1 MRIIELFQGDY
12 SPIRSDKTTLV
23 IDKDFIRS
31 FQKENL
37 IEEKNNKYIINKSP
51 FNIKRLSKLYGTKV
65 RAQKIFKRNSIWGG
79 IEFRKF
85 FVFEFI
91 KTCQAVK
98 KNPSKYYG
106 NIEVIDACLDY
117 FIGTNGD
124 LIHEHDI
131 DRKHIKEVFNVDILN
146 HQEEI
151 IKKYISFKY
160 IHKHRGMLM
169 HAAAGTGKA
178 LVNGTPVRIL
188 DGWKKIEDLKVGDK
202 VIGDDGKETNVIGV
216 HPQGKRNCFKI
227 TFTDGRTIVADE
239 NHLWKV
245 FKRNRSVSL
254 DHEANWKIVDTKYM
268 YQYFIKRGFNHSS
281 DRFYIPLPEPEI
293 KPDKDYIIDP
303 YILGCI
309 LGDSGISINGIA
321 ITTSSLEVIKRIE
334 KKLHH
339 DIKLKYSKYPTAN
352 CYKVTL
358 SGKTSYNNNVYLNEL
373 RRLNLYGTLSYN
385 KFIPEEYL
393 NGSTEQRWELLRGLM
408 DSDGTVSDP
417 NKTIGR
423 TGKTSKCGNIS
434 YSTSSH
440 DLCLNVLELIRSLG
454 GMAKYYIKIPYYTYL
469 GERKQGKDNYVI
481 NVRLKHPNMA
491 FTRSDRKSRL
501 TYENQYTRGF
511 KLLIRSIDYVGKHE
525 TTCISVDNES
535 KLFVAKDYIVTHNTL
550 SSLFIMEGFY
560 QEIDNVIIVCPLPT
574 VHDVWIKT
582 LSAQGAGFKKEQSF
596 WFVNSNREYQGQKYI
611 ICHYEGLDKLINI
624 IKLLPVHR
632 TGIIID
638 ESHNLNDP
646 KSKRAQYTKTLVDK
660 LESKNVLLLSGT
672 PLKSGFKE
680 MGLFFKLLDDNFDT
694 ITEKLYMDLYRST
707 TDFLNNVL
715 RERYDGYTIKVEKS
729 AIKLDPLVTVNL
741 KIDIPEKELAPY
753 YLDNIRTELRTYI
766 NKRLEELKSEEVYWV
781 KEYLE
786 LREIAYNNARSSI
799 IDKDWITYKNNV
811 ETIRRTNNISFGI
824 LGQMIE
830 DVNKFEN
837 NILMPGLPTSAEKKR
852 FKEAKTIYKYKYLKV
867 QGEALANVVGKARIN
882 CHILLAEYLDFASI
896 INSTN
901 KKTIIF
907 SNYIEVCK
915 AVVNICKRL
924 GYEPISVYG
933 EETKNLAEN
942 VKKFENSKNI
952 NPLVTT
958 YKSLSTGVPLT
969 MADRIICIDMPF
981 RMYIY
986 EQAMARAW
994 RLGQDSQVTSYI
1006 VEINTEVPNINSRTI
1021 DIITWYKEEVERI
1034 TGIPS
1039 SVDITSGL
1047 MGSPEV
1053 NVSMEEFN
1061 LNLEYASHNY
1071 NITTELGLSNY
1082 DSQIISF
1089 KDEETNVSISTEV
1102 AKSSKRKKV
1111 EDLIIS
1117 YIGRIVTG
1125 KENVELYKT
1134 LFNSMSD
1141 GEFDQ
1146 FMTDLRDGKKNLS
1159 VIIPN
1164 GNKNISVDI
1173 DNNIKI
1179 AKELG
1184 FEFFQR
1190 LVITNHPDLPDHMT
1204 PNKYLMLK
1212 LPARRAAQMV
1222 SKKISIPSDNKSI
1235 DLLTGQVTGKSKGSK
1250 ITNPELQVLLGLG
1263 LKDSVIELMKMRGGD
1278 VGEASA
1284 MNNLLYKQGLVTQ
1297 SQTAEYSTS
1306 VSSKKTLKS
1315 YFNGMGIRSTL

>member
-1 MRIIELFQGDY
+1 MHIIELFQGDY

-98 KNPSKYYG
+98 ENPSKYYG

-117 FIGTNGD
+117 FIGTNGH

-131 DRKHIKEVFNVDILN
+131 DRKHIKEVFNVGILN

-169 HAAAGTGKA
+169 HAAAGTGK
-178 LVNGTPVRIL
+178 
-188 DGWKKIEDLKVGDK
+188 
-202 VIGDDGKETNVIGV
+202 
-216 HPQGKRNCFKI
+216 
-227 TFTDGRTIVADE
+227 
-239 NHLWKV
+239 
-245 FKRNRSVSL
+245 
-254 DHEANWKIVDTKYM
+254 
-268 YQYFIKRGFNHSS
+268 
-281 DRFYIPLPEPEI
+281 
-293 KPDKDYIIDP
+293 
-303 YILGCI
+303 
-309 LGDSGISINGIA
+309 
-321 ITTSSLEVIKRIE
+321 
-334 KKLHH
+334 
-339 DIKLKYSKYPTAN
+339 
-352 CYKVTL
+352 
-358 SGKTSYNNNVYLNEL
+358 
-373 RRLNLYGTLSYN
+373 
-385 KFIPEEYL
+385 
-393 NGSTEQRWELLRGLM
+393 
-408 DSDGTVSDP
+408 
-417 NKTIGR
+417 
-423 TGKTSKCGNIS
+423 
-434 YSTSSH
+434 
-440 DLCLNVLELIRSLG
+440 
-454 GMAKYYIKIPYYTYL
+454 
-469 GERKQGKDNYVI
+469 
-481 NVRLKHPNMA
+481 
-491 FTRSDRKSRL
+491 
-501 TYENQYTRGF
+501 
-511 KLLIRSIDYVGKHE
+511 
-525 TTCISVDNES
+525 
-535 KLFVAKDYIVTHNTL
+535 TL
-550 SSLFIMEGFY
+550 SSLFIMEGFH

-715 RERYDGYTIKVEKS
+715 RERYDGYTIKIEKS

-786 LREIAYNNARSSI
+786 LREIAYNNTRSSI

-969 MADRIICIDMPF
+969 MADRIICVDMPF

-986 EQAMARAW
+986 EQAMSRAW

-1047 MGSPEV
+1047 MGSSEV
-1053 NVSMEEFN
+1053 NISMEEFN
-1061 LNLEYASHNY
+1061 LNLEY
-1071 NITTELGLSNY
+1071 TSNNS
-1082 DSQIISF
+1082 DVVTLESGIL
-1089 KDEETNVSISTEV
+1089 STESKEPNMIIFGESHFQQESLDYINKV
-1102 AKSSKRKKV
+1102 RSKHREVDVKTDVNTEYTISIEEENIKQQLVLSTEAAKSPKRKKV

-1297 SQTAEYSTS
+1297 SQAAEYSTS